1 MEQLNKRI
9 AYLYNLRKRKI
20 EKILS
25 KYKFN
30 ELEYNILITVRL
42 HDDMS
47 IDDIIHELKM
57 DPEVIK
63 VVITKLE
70 ERECI
75 EIEDG
80 TVSLTKKML
89 SEYRKVKKEIKKMDK
104 KVMKGL
110 SRKEYEKLLESLDI
124 LIDNYEE

>member
-89 SEYRKVKKEIKKMDK
+89 SEYRKVKKEIKKID
-104 KVMKGL
+104 
-110 SRKEYEKLLESLDI
+110 RKSVV
-124 LIDNYEE
+124 